1 MVWKNQVTDATSQ
14 FVINQVVSHVEI
26 TSFCFI

>member
-1 MVWKNQVTDATSQ
+1 MVLKKQVIDATRQ

-26 TSFCFI
+26 TPFCFI